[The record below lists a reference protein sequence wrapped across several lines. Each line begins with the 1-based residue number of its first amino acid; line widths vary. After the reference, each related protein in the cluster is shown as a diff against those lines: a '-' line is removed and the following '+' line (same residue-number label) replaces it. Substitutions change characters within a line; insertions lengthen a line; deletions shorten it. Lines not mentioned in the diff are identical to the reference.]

1 MTPRPPLLY
10 LLALGILPLIMSLWF
25 PGLAPLGIIYNLLVG
40 GLAAVD
46 LVLTP
51 SKSSILI
58 ERKVAGTLSVGARN
72 PVRLLVQNR
81 SRDALEVEITDD
93 YPQPAEVIDLP
104 QTATLGPWKENEFL
118 YLLKPHQRGK
128 AAFSRVHFRF
138 PSRLKMWSMRGDREL
153 VSDVNVYPDIRAVN
167 EYELMAQKNRLS
179 EMGLKMHRL
188 RGQGSEFE
196 RLRDYRF
203 EDEIRQVDWKATA
216 KHNRLISREFNVE
229 RNQNIV
235 ILLDSGRTMRNESDG
250 ISHLDRG
257 LNAAIMLSYIA
268 LGQGDNVALTAF
280 SAQIERA
287 TKAVRGKPGVQTIV
301 RHTFDLEATTDVA
314 DYALAVEDM
323 RLRHRKRSLVILI
336 THVVDEQH
344 LNSVGQYFRT
354 LVSPHLVLC
363 VFLKDP
369 AMSQLANRVPTGDI
383 EAFQVAGAAEMQAAH
398 TRQVAKLREAGV
410 LVVETLPE
418 HLTADVINQYLE
430 VKARQM
436 M

>member
-1 MTPRPPLLY
+1 MTPRPRLLY
-10 LLALGILPLIMSLWF
+10 LVAFGVFPLLIGLWIPGVSQLGIVV
-25 PGLAPLGIIYNLLVG
+25 NLLIG
-40 GLAAVD
+40 ALAVLD
-46 LVLTP
+46 LVLSP
-51 SKSSILI
+51 APGSILI
-58 ERKVAGTLSVGARN
+58 ERTVSGTLSVGARN

-81 SRDALEVEITDD
+81 NRDSIEIEITDD
-93 YPQPAEVIDLP
+93 YPQPAEVVDLP
-104 QTATLGPWKENEFL
+104 QSATLGPWKENEFL
-118 YLLKPHQRGK
+118 YLLKPHQRGH
-128 AAFSRVHFRF
+128 ARFSAVHFRY
-138 PSRLKMWSMRGDREL
+138 PSRFGLWWLRGEREL
-153 VSDVNVYPDIRAVN
+153 VSEVKVYPDIRAVN

-179 EMGLKMHRL
+179 EIGLKMHRL

-196 RLRDYRF
+196 RLRDYRS
-203 EDEIRQVDWKATA
+203 EDEIRQIDWKATA
-216 KHNRLISREFNVE
+216 KHSRLISREFNVE

-280 SAQIERA
+280 AAQIERA
-287 TKAVRGKPGVQTIV
+287 TKPVRGKPGVQTIV

-323 RLRHRKRSLVILI
+323 RRRHRKRSLVILI

-344 LNSVGQYFRT
+344 LTSVGQYFRT

-369 AMSQLANRVPTGDI
+369 AMSRLANRVPTGDI
-383 EAFQVAGAAEMQAAH
+383 EAFQVAGAAEMLAAH
-398 TRQVAKLREAGV
+398 TKQVARLRESGV

>member
-1 MTPRPPLLY
+1 MSPRRRLLY
-10 LLALGILPLIMSLWF
+10 LLSL
-25 PGLAPLGIIYNLLVG
+25 GLAPLVIGLWYPGVSQLGIVFNLCIG
-40 GLAAVD
+40 ALAAVD
-46 LVLTP
+46 LIMTP
-51 SKSSILI
+51 PKRSVQIT
-58 ERKVAGTLSVGARN
+58 RDVASTLSVGARN

-81 SRDALEVEITDD
+81 SKTPLEFEICDD
-93 YPQPAEVIDLP
+93 YPQPADVVDMP
-104 QTATLGPWKENEFL
+104 QTARLGPWKEHEFL
-118 YLLKPHQRGK
+118 YLVKPHRRGR
-128 AAFSRVHFRF
+128 AVFPLVHFRY
-138 PSRLKMWSMRGDREL
+138 PSRFGLWWIRGEREL
-153 VSDVNVYPDIRAVN
+153 VSEVKVYPDIRAVN
-167 EYELMAQKNRLS
+167 EFELMAQKNRLS

-203 EDEIRQVDWKATA
+203 EDELRQVDWKATA

-229 RNQNIV
+229 RNQNVV

-301 RHTFDLEATTDVA
+301 RHTFDLEATPDVA

-323 RLRHRKRSLVILI
+323 RRRHRKRSLVILI

-344 LNSVGQYFRT
+344 LNSIGQYFRT

-363 VFLKDP
+363 VFLRDP
-369 AMSQLANRVPTGDI
+369 AMSRLANRVPAGDV
-383 EAFQVAGAAEMQAAH
+383 EAFHVAGAAEMLAAH
-398 TRQVAKLREAGV
+398 TKQVAALRENGV
-410 LVVETLPE
+410 LVLETLPE

>member
-1 MTPRPPLLY
+1 MSPRRRLIY
-10 LLALGILPLIMSLWF
+10 LASVGLLPLTMALWF
-25 PGLAPLGIIYNLLVG
+25 PAFLAIGIFTNLGIGLIALIDLL
-40 GLAAVD
+40 
-46 LVLTP
+46 LTP
-51 SKSSILI
+51 SKRHVLI
-58 ERKVAGTLSVGARN
+58 EREVAGTLSVGANN

-81 SRDALEVEITDD
+81 SKRPIDFEISDE
-93 YPQPAEVIDLP
+93 YPQPSDVKNMP
-104 QTATLGPWKENEFL
+104 QKATLQAWKEHEFQ
-118 YLLKPHQRGK
+118 YFIKPHQRGRAK
-128 AAFSRVHFRF
+128 FERVHFRY
-138 PSRLKMWSMRGDREL
+138 PSRFGLWWLREEREL
-153 VSDVNVYPDIRAVN
+153 VSEVKVYPDIRAVN

-203 EDEIRQVDWKATA
+203 EDEMRHIDWKATA
-216 KHNRLISREFNVE
+216 KHSRLISREFNVE

-235 ILLDSGRTMRNESDG
+235 ILLDSGRTMRIESDG

-280 SAQIERA
+280 SGNIDRA
-287 TKAVRGKPGVQTIV
+287 TKPVRGRPGVQTIV

-323 RLRHRKRSLVILI
+323 RRRHRKRSLVILI

-344 LNSVGQYFRT
+344 LESVGRYFRT

-363 VFLKDP
+363 VFLRDP
-369 AMSQLANRVPTGDI
+369 AMSKLANRVPTGDI
-383 EAFQVAGAAEMQAAH
+383 EAFQVAGAAEMLAAH
-398 TRQVAKLREAGV
+398 TKQVARLRESGV
-410 LVVETLPE
+410 LVLETLPE
-418 HLTADVINQYLE
+418 QLTAEVINQYLE

>member
-1 MTPRPPLLY
+1 MSPRRRLLF
-10 LLALGILPLIMSLWF
+10 LLSLGVLPLIMGLWY
-25 PGLAPLGIIYNLLVG
+25 PGVSRLGIVFNLFV
-40 GLAAVD
+40 ATFATID
-46 LVLTP
+46 LIMTA
-51 SKSSILI
+51 SKRSVMIS
-58 ERKVAGTLSVGARN
+58 RQVAGTLSVGARN

-81 SRDALEVEITDD
+81 SRDELELEISDD
-93 YPQPAEVIDLP
+93 YPQPAEVVDLP
-104 QTATLGPWKENEFL
+104 QTATLGPWKEHEFV
-118 YLLKPHQRGK
+118 YYVKPHRRGRTQ
-128 AAFSRVHFRF
+128 FNLVYFRY
-138 PSRLKMWSMRGDREL
+138 PSRFKLWWIRGEREL
-153 VSDVNVYPDIRAVN
+153 VSEVNVYPDIRAVN
-167 EYELMAQKNRLS
+167 EYELMAQQNRLS
-179 EMGLKMHRL
+179 EMGVKKHRL

-203 EDEIRQVDWKATA
+203 EDELRQVDWKATA

-280 SAQIERA
+280 SAEIERA
-287 TKAVRGKPGVQTIV
+287 TKPVRGKPGVQTIV

-314 DYALAVEDM
+314 DYALVVEDM
-323 RLRHRKRSLVILI
+323 RRRHRKRSLVILI

-363 VFLKDP
+363 VFLRDP
-369 AMSQLANRVPTGDI
+369 AMSRLANRVPTGDL
-383 EAFQVAGAAEMQAAH
+383 EAFQVAGAAEMLAAH
-398 TRQVAKLREAGV
+398 TKQVAKLRESGV
-410 LVVETLPE
+410 LVLETLPE
-418 HLTADVINQYLE
+418 HLTADIINEYLE
-430 VKARQM
+430 VKARQLM
-436 M
+436 

>member
-1 MTPRPPLLY
+1 MSPRPRLLF
-10 LLALGILPLIMSLWF
+10 LVALGMLPLIAGLWTR
-25 PGLAPLGIIYNLLVG
+25 PALSLGIVFNMVIAAI
-40 GLAAVD
+40 AAVD
-46 LVLTP
+46 LILSP
-51 SKSSILI
+51 SKKQVLI
-58 ERKVAGTLSVGARN
+58 DREVSGTLSVGARN
-72 PVRLLVQNR
+72 PVRLMVQNR
-81 SRDALEVEITDD
+81 SRAALDLEIADL
-93 YPQPAEVIDLP
+93 YPQPADVTDTP
-104 QTATLGPWKENEFL
+104 QSERLDPWKEHEFL
-118 YLLKPHQRGK
+118 YFLKPHHRGR
-128 AAFSRVHFRF
+128 ATFEGVHFRF
-138 PSRLKMWSMRGDREL
+138 PSRFGLWWIREERDL
-153 VSDVNVYPDIRAVN
+153 VTEVKVYPDIRAVN
-167 EYELMAQKNRLS
+167 EFELMAQKNRLS

-196 RLRDYRF
+196 RLREYRS
-203 EDEIRQVDWKATA
+203 EDEMRQIDWKATA
-216 KHNRLISREFNVE
+216 KHDQLISREYNVE
-229 RNQNIV
+229 RNQNVV

-280 SAQIERA
+280 SAEIERA
-287 TKAVRGKPGVQTIV
+287 TKPVRGKPGVQTIV

-323 RLRHRKRSLVILI
+323 RRRHRKRSLVILI

-344 LNSVGQYFRT
+344 LNSVGHYFRT

-363 VFLKDP
+363 VFLRDP
-369 AMSQLANRVPTGDI
+369 AMSRLANRVPTGDL
-383 EAFQVAGAAEMQAAH
+383 EAFQVAGAAEMLAAH
-398 TRQVAKLREAGV
+398 TRQVAKLRESGV
-410 LVVETLPE
+410 LVLETLPE

>member
-1 MTPRPPLLY
+1 MSPRRRLLY
-10 LLALGILPLIMSLWF
+10 LLSLGLLPLVLGLWF
-25 PGLAPLGIIYNLLVG
+25 PGVSQLGIVFNFAVG
-40 GLAAVD
+40 AFAAID
-46 LVLTP
+46 LIMTAR
-51 SKSSILI
+51 KSSIEI
-58 ERKVAGTLSVGARN
+58 TREVAGTLSVGAKN
-72 PVRLLVQNR
+72 PVSLLVQNR
-81 SRDALEVEITDD
+81 SKEPIQLEICDD
-93 YPQPAEVIDLP
+93 YPQPAEVFDMP
-104 QTATLGPWKENEFL
+104 QSAKLGPWKEYEFQ
-118 YLLKPHQRGK
+118 YLVKPHQRGR
-128 AAFSRVHFRF
+128 AEFSRVHFRY
-138 PSRLKMWSMRGDREL
+138 PSRFGLWWIRGEREL
-153 VSDVNVYPDIRAVN
+153 VSEVNIYPDIRAVN

-203 EDEIRQVDWKATA
+203 EDELRHVDWKATA

-280 SAQIERA
+280 SSQIERA

-301 RHTFDLEATTDVA
+301 RHTFDLEATPDVA

-323 RLRHRKRSLVILI
+323 RRRHRKRSLVILI

-344 LNSVGQYFRT
+344 LTSVGQYFRT

-363 VFLKDP
+363 VFLRDP
-369 AMSQLANRVPTGDI
+369 AMSRLANKVPVGDL
-383 EAFQVAGAAEMQAAH
+383 ESFHVAGAAEMLAAH
-398 TRQVAKLREAGV
+398 TKQVAKLRESGV
-410 LVVETLPE
+410 LVLETLPE

-430 VKARQM
+430 VKARQLM
-436 M
+436 